1 MDFPNAMTAPAP
13 LPWRRAAVGAAA
25 LALAL
30 YAAVLI
36 RHVGAVAGGSDSSG
50 YMNHARLLAAGH
62 IHVQPRTL
70 PGLAQASLPPFLYVP
85 LGFKPAWN
93 GDGIVPTYP
102 TGFALFVLALKP
114 LAGWRHAGD
123 AVIIL
128 HSIAGLIATFALC
141 RALGLG
147 RRWATVGAAILAL
160 SPLYLFMSLQAMS
173 DVPSLAWT
181 TAAVLAALKSR
192 ERNGWALAA
201 GAAMAVNVLLR
212 PTNVLAFAPIA
223 IALGPSPR
231 RWVLF
236 IIGGLPGAVF
246 FAAHSVSAYG
256 SFATT
261 GYGDNS
267 LAFLARYVP
276 GTLLHYA
283 RWLPVLFTPLAV
295 LVLALPWLGAV
306 SARTKWLLA
315 TWILVYS
322 AFYSSYECTHE
333 TWWYLRFLLP
343 AAPAL
348 IAGSL
353 LVARALLSRA
363 AGWADPGRSRPAFAA
378 VLALVA
384 LNCLW
389 ANRDLYALG
398 IGKSEL
404 RYGLVSDWMKANVP
418 ADAVCLAMQASGSL
432 FYYTHFTFI
441 RWDVLDKGNVGKVEA
456 ALRSSKRPLYAV
468 LFPFEV
474 QESGIFDKRM
484 PGHWRQVGQVEDVTI
499 WRRDLD
505 AAQH

>member
-30 YAAVLI
+30 YTAVLI

-62 IHVQPRTL
+62 VHVQPRTL

-93 GDGIVPTYP
+93 GEGIVPTYP
-102 TGFALFVLALKP
+102 TGFALFVLALRP

-201 GAAMAVNVLLR
+201 GAAMAVDVLLR
-212 PTNVLAFAPIA
+212 PTNVLAFVPIA
-223 IALGPSPR
+223 IALGPAPR

-295 LVLALPWLGAV
+295 LVLALPWLGAT
-306 SARTKWLLA
+306 SARSKWLLA
-315 TWILVYS
+315 TWILVYA

-353 LVARALLSRA
+353 LVARALLARA
-363 AGWADPGRSRPAFAA
+363 AGWADPGRSRPAFA
-378 VLALVA
+378 VLLALVA

-398 IGKSEL
+398 IGKGEL

-456 ALRSSKRPLYAV
+456 ALRISKRPLYAV

-484 PGHWRQVGQVEDVTI
+484 PGHWKQVGQVEDVTI